1 MIELEVIHD
10 PAAAASA
17 LDPMRGRLLAELN
30 EPASAAALAARVGI
44 ARQKIN
50 YHLRTLEAHG
60 LVAVAQEKRWGG
72 LIERR
77 YVASAASYVVS
88 PGVLGPLAAD
98 PARNGDRL
106 SASYLVALAA
116 RTVREVGELWRAA
129 RAAQKRL
136 ATLSLDTTI
145 RFASAQA
152 RADFTD
158 ELTQA
163 ITALVARYDNDGAA
177 EGRSFRLVLSAY
189 PLPATP
195 NPQEDSS
202 CP

>member
-10 PAAAASA
+10 AAAAASA
-17 LDPMRGRLLAELN
+17 LDPIRSRLLAELN
-30 EPASAAALAARVGI
+30 EPASAAALATRIGI

-72 LIERR
+72 LVERR
-77 YVASAASYVVS
+77 YVASAASYLVS
-88 PGVLGPLAAD
+88 PDALGPLAAD
-98 PARNGDRL
+98 PARSVDRL

-116 RTVREVGELWRAA
+116 RTVREVSELWQAA
-129 RAAQKRL
+129 RRTQKRL

-163 ITALVARYDNDGAA
+163 ITALVARYDEGSSAD
-177 EGRSFRLVLSAY
+177 GRSFRLVLSAY
-189 PLPATP
+189 PMPTP
-195 NPQEDSS
+195 TNPQEDRS

>member
-10 PAAAASA
+10 AAAAASA
-17 LDPMRGRLLAELN
+17 LDPIRSRLLAELN
-30 EPASAAALAARVGI
+30 EPASAATLAARIGI

-50 YHLRTLEAHG
+50 YHLRTLEGHG

-72 LIERR
+72 LVERR

-88 PGVLGPLAAD
+88 PDVLGPLAAN

-129 RAAQKRL
+129 RRTQKRL

-145 RFASAQA
+145 RFASPEA

-158 ELTQA
+158 ELSRT
-163 ITALVARYDNDGAA
+163 ITDLVARYDDGSSVQ
-177 EGRSFRLVLSAY
+177 GRSFRLVLSAY
-189 PLPATP
+189 PLPAINT
-195 NPQEDSS
+195 PQEDNR

>member
-10 PAAAASA
+10 AAAAASA
-17 LDPMRGRLLAELN
+17 LDPIRSRLLAELS
-30 EPASAAALAARVGI
+30 EPASAATLAARIGI

-50 YHLRTLEAHG
+50 YHLRTLEGHG

-77 YVASAASYVVS
+77 YVASAASYLVS
-88 PGVLGPLAAD
+88 PDILSSLATD
-98 PARNGDRL
+98 PARHGDRL

-116 RTVREVGELWRAA
+116 RTVREVGELWRTA
-129 RAAQKRL
+129 RRTQKRL
-136 ATLSLDTTI
+136 ATLSIDTTI
-145 RFASAQA
+145 RFASPEA

-158 ELTQA
+158 ELSRTIA
-163 ITALVARYDNDGAA
+163 ALVARYDDAGNAQ
-177 EGRSFRLVLSAY
+177 GRSFRLVLSAY
-189 PLPATP
+189 PQPATTH
-195 NPQEDSS
+195 PQEDSP